1 MSKVTENIV
10 YETEDLFVIVDRFPF
25 SDRHLLII
33 PKVHQ
38 SVLHECED
46 KIIQQMILT
55 AKTLALKLKM
65 KKYNIL
71 QNNVNQQLVPH
82 VHLHL
87 IECNDSGA
95 LRLGDHNTLKLNDE
109 EYTSIVRDVKRI
121 LLQ

>member
-1 MSKVTENIV
+1 
-10 YETEDLFVIVDRFPF
+10 
-25 SDRHLLII
+25 
-33 PKVHQ
+33 
-38 SVLHECED
+38 
-46 KIIQQMILT
+46 MILT